1 MRLDSV
7 VSTIQ
12 CFLKNGD
19 WKLKNKNIFIVY
31 TFFYI
36 LLLKKKSLIILLFYD
51 VRFRLFNLV
60 LTAFFELC
68 SRGGFRLCV
77 PDII

>member
-31 TFFYI
+31 TFF
-36 LLLKKKSLIILLFYD
+36 LFFNVKKKIINNFIIL
-51 VRFRLFNLV
+51 
-60 LTAFFELC
+60 
-68 SRGGFRLCV
+68 
-77 PDII
+77 